1 VSGTDV
7 AVPLT
12 REGVRTAV
20 AAHLEAAPAAG
31 GLAGL
36 GVAEPTGTPDGVTAR
51 VTLTAVARPPFL
63 PWALIGWSDGIA
75 LHATSDARAG

>member
-1 VSGTDV
+1 
-7 AVPLT
+7 
-12 REGVRTAV
+12 
-20 AAHLEAAPAAG
+20 
-31 GLAGL
+31 
-36 GVAEPTGTPDGVTAR
+36 VTAR